1 MGKIILW
8 LYYVKIFLRFQD
20 SKWLDPAESNLDKYD
35 GDNLK
40 GYVIEVDPEYP
51 KELHELQNDYPLA
64 RDKLKIK
71 KEMLSDYQSKIAGD
85 FIFILVMLK
94 K

>member
-1 MGKIILW
+1 MLET
-8 LYYVKIFLRFQD
+8 LIF
-20 SKWLDPAESNLDKYD
+20 
-35 GDNLK
+35 
-40 GYVIEVDPEYP
+40 EYP